1 MKHRLSRLAELRKR
15 RDLTQSDMAALM
27 KVAQPT
33 YQRWETG
40 KREPNLDQILALAD
54 LLGVSVANLLG
65 QLVAAPLGPI
75 LYIQGS
81 VAAGIWRDALEYP
94 QEDWLAFNGRADI
107 VANPANRFGLR
118 VEGDSM
124 DQVYPPGTIIECLSV
139 YDSADLKAGK
149 RVVVTRTNALGEI
162 EATVK
167 EMAEQGGELWLVP
180 KSNNPAHS
188 SFRLDTPDEG
198 IVEVKVI
205 AVVVASIRPE

>member
-1 MKHRLSRLAELRKR
+1 MTHRLIRLAELRNRKN
-15 RDLTQSDMAALM
+15 LTQSEMAAIM
-27 KVAQPT
+27 GVSQPA

-40 KREPNLDQILALAD
+40 KREPNLDQIIALAD
-54 LLGVSVANLLG
+54 KLGVSVSSLLG
-65 QLVAAPLGPI
+65 QLVAAPLGPT
-75 LYIQGS
+75 LFIQGS

-94 QEDWLAFNGRADI
+94 REDWLAFNGRADI

-149 RVVVTRTNALGEI
+149 RVVVTRTNASGEI

-167 EMAEQGGELWLVP
+167 ELAEQGGEFWLVP

-188 SFRLDTPDEG
+188 SFKLDTPDEG
-198 IVEVKVI
+198 IVEVKII